1 MLGIGWYV
9 ALVGVSTVLGDEAI
23 AGRIRNYMRSPC
35 ALLLVSLTHLVI
47 SGNPPGVLFLV
58 TRRCSRGLSFSL
70 RFPLGYMTA
79 LLLAHL

>member
-23 AGRIRNYMRSPC
+23 AGWIRNDLQSPC
-35 ALLLVSLTHLVI
+35 ALLLVSLACLVI

-58 TRRCSRGLSFSL
+58 TC
-70 RFPLGYMTA
+70 
-79 LLLAHL
+79 